1 MTLDFYHL
9 IPYAPALAWGFVL
22 TVLAWAASLVLSL
35 IVGSV
40 LGLVAALT
48 RGPVRMAIAA
58 YVGFFRGTPLLI
70 QLFILYYGGP
80 HLGLTLDA
88 WQAGLLGLTLYGGAY
103 ATEIVRGGL
112 QAIPRG
118 QIEAARALGYTR
130 WKTLRHIVTPQVL
143 VPVMPPMTNNAIFL
157 LKDTA
162 LLSVITVPEMTS
174 QVSKMNIETFTFVE
188 PYLALSI
195 TYWILV
201 EFAARMGR
209 LIEARITRHLEV
221 RS

>member
-1 MTLDFYHL
+1 MTLDFSNL
-9 IPYAPALAWGFVL
+9 ITYAPDLAHGFML
-22 TVLAWAASLVLSL
+22 TVLAWAAALVLSL

-40 LGLVAALT
+40 LGLAAALT
-48 RGPVRMAIAA
+48 RGPVRGIITA

-80 HLGLTLDA
+80 HFGLVLEA
-88 WQAGLLGLTLYGGAY
+88 WSAGLLGLTLYGGAY

-112 QAIPRG
+112 QAIPPG

-130 WKTLRHIVTPQVL
+130 WQTLRHVVAPQVL
-143 VPVMPPMTNNAIFL
+143 VPVMPPMTNNAVFL

-162 LLSVITVPEMTS
+162 LLSVITVPEMTA
-174 QVSKMNIETFTFVE
+174 QVTKMNIETFTFVE
-188 PYLALSI
+188 PYLALSVG
-195 TYWILV
+195 YWILV

-209 LIEARITRHLEV
+209 LIETRITRHLEV